1 MKRRLFL
8 TLPVVW
14 APVAAAAKDIAS
26 LDGVAAFNE
35 YMRTKHGFSKQ
46 EMTAFFDGMTVH
58 PRVIELVDAPASPGK
73 KTYWREYQ
81 RRRLSPTT
89 IAAGVRFMRKYQD
102 TLKRAEDVFGVPGE
116 IITAILGVETR
127 YGKIL
132 GGFETA
138 RALATLAFHY
148 PRRAAEFRSQLV
160 ELLVYAKQYGINPRQ
175 LRGSYAGAFGWP
187 QFLPG
192 SARRFA
198 VDFDDNGR
206 ANLFSPKDAVGSI
219 GNFLKQHGWMP
230 GGAVSYPVNVPK
242 PEPLLIA
249 TKENDYKP
257 LFNRQQLANAGVRFD
272 DDVKDELYLLVD
284 LENRLDTE
292 YRLGGQNFYALTR
305 YNKSFKYAAIV
316 ADLGDALRE
325 RV

>member
-8 TLPVVW
+8 TLPVVL
-14 APVAAAAKDIAS
+14 APVAAAKDITS
-26 LDGVAAFNE
+26 LDGVAAFSE
-35 YMRTKHGFSKQ
+35 YMRTTHGFSTN

-73 KTYWREYQ
+73 KTYWREYR
-81 RRRLSPTT
+81 RRRLSPAT

-102 TLKRAEDVFGVPGE
+102 TLKRAEEAFGVPGE

-138 RALATLAFHY
+138 RALATLAFYY

-198 VDFDDNGR
+198 VDFDGSGH

-230 GGAVSYPVNVPK
+230 GGAVSYPANVSK

-305 YNKSFKYAAIV
+305 YNKSFKYAAVV
-316 ADLGDALRE
+316 ADLGDTLRE

>member
-8 TLPVVW
+8 TLPIVW

-26 LDGVAAFNE
+26 LDGVAAFNQ
-35 YMRTKHGFSKQ
+35 YMQTKHGFSKQ
-46 EMTAFFDGMTVH
+46 EMTKFFDGMTVH
-58 PRVIELVDAPASPGK
+58 PRVIELVDAPVSPGK
-73 KTYWREYQ
+73 KTYWREYR

-138 RALATLAFHY
+138 RALATLAFYY
-148 PRRAAEFRSQLV
+148 PRRADEFRNQLV

-219 GNFLKQHGWMP
+219 GNFLKQHGWMT
-230 GGAVSYPVNVPK
+230 GGAVSYPVNVSK

-257 LFNRQQLANAGVRFD
+257 LFNIQQLVNAGVEFD